1 MRNEM
6 RSGEASV
13 RGATSLI
20 RGALNY
26 PLPSNRRA
34 NCPSSFLGVESYLS
48 MCCRAELSGLH
59 CEGDIPLNFG
69 AVRSLSFASG
79 YMYEAYL
86 SQPTQGCIQMH
97 QHFGYLS

>member
-26 PLPSNRRA
+26 IQTDVRTVLPAFLEWDCSWI
-34 NCPSSFLGVESYLS
+34 CVVVLSSP
-48 MCCRAELSGLH
+48 A
-59 CEGDIPLNFG
+59 
-69 AVRSLSFASG
+69 
-79 YMYEAYL
+79 
-86 SQPTQGCIQMH
+86 CIVKVT
-97 QHFGYLS
+97 